1 MKTFNALSEEVTQ
14 QQLNDVEKFADRI
27 LAKFNVDIEFTR
39 HFADRMNDARNK
51 PAVSVA
57 ELQQIF
63 KKIAKK
69 KAKDIRQNPDSEAVI
84 KDIQKDLNLPV
95 VISYNKSKEE
105 FEVTTK
111 TIMRKKDFK
120 TSSKVITTEKTLTPA
135 EIKKREE
142 IAKAIEK
149 DSPGMPMAK
158 KMAIA
163 TATAKRVAEGAEKYT
178 VKKGD
183 YTRKVDGATA
193 DRMKRQGWRVIA
205 TEAKKMKDDPCWKD
219 HEMVGT
225 KVKNGKTVPNCVPKE
240 NKGSD
245 MHSESTAEY
254 GKSQAAIA
262 RKKQQAAMKPGEM
275 DKLKRLKDM
284 LKNANKKES
293 VEEALSPSYQNK
305 YIGMPDA
312 DLRRKRNSFLD
323 QINDLVKF
331 KKKSRRDPE
340 VVDLEDKVRKINY
353 AMSHKKESVELDE
366 AMGKLNAKGEIEMTA
381 KNYAK
386 VHKDYK
392 TKMQGVPYAMQ
403 IDPKTGGSALFP
415 VKIIKESVE
424 LDEATATT
432 KQKKSL
438 ASLMTKAL
446 GGKKSKPGYTSSIAS
461 NGDFVAYDDS
471 MRIQGRIKKGD
482 FTDPMTEARQMK
494 DPKKDSM
501 VTKGGRTIVIDKS
514 KEAEYLKKGW
524 ILSEALSVKPK
535 SLFNLLEE
543 LKEGK
548 KPVSQMTPAEKE
560 ADAKRRKEYKAYQK
574 SKRNEEL
581 EEATADLYFDTYTAA
596 VQHAAAQAKKK
607 GFEVVEDDWFQQVT
621 VGKGRPKD
629 GDTTRHT
636 LKLTKDGKP
645 VRKGLSIQV
654 YNRGG
659 SSKKP
664 YELNFYVS

>member
-305 YIGMPDA
+305 YIGRDKA
-312 DLRRKRNSFLD
+312 SLTKSRNSQLA
-323 QINDLVKF
+323 QIDDLVKF
-331 KKKSRRDPE
+331 KKKNMRDPE
-340 VVDLEDKVRKINY
+340 VIHHQDILKQIDFAMKNVKESIEAVDKYTSFSTQNKGRKPSLRQNKLSSAEYQKAKTLKAFNKDDWKWNGDQQLYVRIQ
-353 AMSHKKESVELDE
+353 ESVEE
-366 AMGKLNAKGEIEMTA
+366 AKEPSLKSTDYPKGTSQSAQAWKDKHAEKKKVPALKSTDYPKGTSMSATA
-381 KNYAK
+381 WKKN
-386 VHKDYK
+386 
-392 TKMQGVPYAMQ
+392 
-403 IDPKTGGSALFP
+403 
-415 VKIIKESVE
+415 ESVE
-424 LDEATATT
+424 
-432 KQKKSL
+432 
-438 ASLMTKAL
+438 
-446 GGKKSKPGYTSSIAS
+446 
-461 NGDFVAYDDS
+461 
-471 MRIQGRIKKGD
+471 
-482 FTDPMTEARQMK
+482 EARQMK